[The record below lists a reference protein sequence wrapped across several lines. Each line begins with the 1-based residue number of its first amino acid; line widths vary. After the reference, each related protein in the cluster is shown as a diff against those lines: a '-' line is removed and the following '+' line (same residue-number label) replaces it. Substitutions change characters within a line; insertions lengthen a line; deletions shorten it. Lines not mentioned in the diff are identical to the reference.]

1 MQILRVL
8 EDSKKASKILPCR
21 GDSLLE
27 RMSGMH
33 FIFAAF
39 LPVAQESVV
48 GHDHP
53 QEGHL
58 LAMQSA
64 IYLLCNLNTSR
75 SWHGWS
81 SCLSSFLKVITWS
94 HV

>member
-1 MQILRVL
+1 MCFFVVGVSSCSFQ
-8 EDSKKASKILPCR
+8 
-21 GDSLLE
+21 
-27 RMSGMH
+27 SGMH

-48 GHDHP
+48 RHDHP

-81 SCLSSFLKVITWS
+81 SCLSSFFKEITWS